1 MKHCAKAVSAL
12 LRFREAAM
20 HLSHSILSY
29 FSKFGQKKPDTE
41 FMPEVDGTMLEDS
54 PRLARITVW
63 VACLLLLTALGW
75 AKFAVLDEVTMGE
88 GKAIPSSKIQV
99 IQNLE
104 GGIVAEI
111 FVREGQLVNKGDIL
125 LRLDDTR
132 FISNRGESDADRM
145 SLTARLIRLQAE
157 AEGKELV
164 MPAEIVE
171 KTPQL
176 AKDETALYE
185 SRQQRLQSEQRTL
198 NEQLRQK
205 TQELA
210 EFSSKQQQYR
220 SSLALIQQEL
230 NMSQPLV
237 STGAISEVEIL
248 RLRRSAVEMRG
259 EMDATTLAIPRAE
272 AAVSEIKSKMQESE
286 YAFRSDAFK
295 ELNEVRTQLQKL
307 TATSVA
313 IEDRVSRTTVMSPV
327 HGIIKQLKV
336 NTIGGVVQ
344 PGSDLLEI
352 VPLENNLLI
361 EAKVRPQDVAF
372 LHPGQKA
379 MVKFSAYDYTIYG
392 GLKANLELI
401 SADTIT
407 DDKGNSFY
415 LIQVRTEK
423 NHLGT
428 DEHPLLIIPGMIAT
442 VDIITGQKSVLDYL
456 LKPVLKAR
464 TEALRER

>member
-1 MKHCAKAVSAL
+1 MMELSQS
-12 LRFREAAM
+12 LREYVTQWR
-20 HLSHSILSY
+20 
-29 FSKFGQKKPDTE
+29 QKPDTE
-41 FMPEVDGTMLEDS
+41 FMPEVDGTLLEDS
-54 PRLARITVW
+54 PTLARITVW
-63 VACLLLLTALGW
+63 LVSLLLLTALVW
-75 AKFAVLDEVTMGE
+75 AKFAVLEEVTMGE

-111 FVREGQLVNKGDIL
+111 FVREGQLVNKGDVL

-132 FISNRGESDADRM
+132 FLSNRGESDADRM
-145 SLTARLIRLQAE
+145 ALTARLERLQAE
-157 AEGKELV
+157 AEGRPLL
-164 MPAEIVE
+164 MPAQITS
-171 KTPQL
+171 KAPQL
-176 AKDETALYE
+176 VEDELALYN
-185 SRQQRLQSEQRTL
+185 SRQDRLHSEQRTL

-220 SSLALIQQEL
+220 SSLGLIQQEL

-237 STGAISEVEIL
+237 SSGAISEVEIL

-259 EMDATTLAIPRAE
+259 SLDATTLAIPRAQ
-272 AAVSEIKSKMQESE
+272 AGISEIKSKMEESE
-286 YAFRSDAFK
+286 LAFRSDAFK
-295 ELNEVRTQLQKL
+295 ELNEVRTELQKI
-307 TATSVA
+307 TASSLA
-313 IEDRVSRTTVMSPV
+313 IEDRVSRTTVQSPV

-352 VPLENNLLI
+352 VPLEDNLLI

-407 DDKGNSFY
+407 DEEGNSFY
-415 LIQVRTEK
+415 LIQVRTDK
-423 NHLGT
+423 NHLGS
-428 DEHPLLIIPGMIAT
+428 DAHPLLIIPGMIAT
-442 VDIITGQKSVLDYL
+442 VDIITGEKSVLDYL

-464 TEALRER
+464 AEALRER